1 MVNRGNSTNQ
11 LAEIIMKSIIPT
23 GFEVPAISFETFRRL
38 VISYGDQFDEA
49 LEAARKLGLTKNYI
63 KIYSTQE

>member
-1 MVNRGNSTNQ
+1 
-11 LAEIIMKSIIPT
+11 MKSIIPT

-49 LEAARKLGLTKNYI
+49 LEAARKLGLTENYI